1 MRVVIGITYLP
12 TTKGSAII
20 KEQMENYRTYNVY
33 YDGVLIFTEIGA
45 STYHVIDRV
54 YSRLHDRFPT
64 TMWQRKNLKAIRKR

>member
-1 MRVVIGITYLP
+1 MVRRFLGRLL
-12 TTKGSAII
+12 KSR
-20 KEQMENYRTYNVY
+20 KMENYRTYNVY

>member
-1 MRVVIGITYLP
+1 
-12 TTKGSAII
+12 
-20 KEQMENYRTYNVY
+20 MENYRTYNVY

-64 TMWQRKNLKAIRKR
+64 TMWQRKNLKAIRKK